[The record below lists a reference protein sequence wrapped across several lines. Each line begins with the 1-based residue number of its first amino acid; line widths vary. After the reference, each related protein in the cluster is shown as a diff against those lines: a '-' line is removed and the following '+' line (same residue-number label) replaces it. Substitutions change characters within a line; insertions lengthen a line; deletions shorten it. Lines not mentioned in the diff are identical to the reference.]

1 MKKENIFLKVPAIIP
16 DEIFETIVEKGNVR
30 IERIISDGHTT
41 PEESWYD
48 QAHDEWVILLKGAAE
63 LVFEDEGQPV
73 TLKPGDYVLIPAFA
87 RHRVTRT
94 DANQPTIWLTV
105 HFKK

>member
-1 MKKENIFLKVPAIIP
+1 MKKNNIFSNIPPAIP
-16 DEIFETIVEKGNVR
+16 DEIFETIVEKNGVT

-48 QAHDEWVILLKGAAE
+48 QSHDEWVILVKGTAE
-63 LVFEDEGQPV
+63 LVFEDGGQPV
-73 TLKPGDYVLIPAFA
+73 TLKPGDYILIPAFT

-94 DANQPTIWLTV
+94 DPNQPTIWLAI
-105 HFKK
+105 HF